1 MQHLNQLYALSKR
14 NIIVRYKHSLI
25 GFFWGFFKPLL
36 YLLIFIVIFSSQ
48 FSSTSNHVLYITSG
62 ILFWFFFS
70 NCTSQG
76 VQSIVQASGLL
87 KSVYIPA
94 IFFPLAEVI
103 GELFNVLLA
112 LSVYFAIMHWFGMVY
127 TLQLFWVL
135 PILFLFAI
143 FSFSVTLI
151 LSALNVF
158 YRDVGIL
165 WNTIQPAIFYLTPI
179 AYTESLIPQRFSFV
193 IKANPIYY
201 FIKLFRYPLYEAI
214 APDFYLMG
222 KCVLITFVSLSIGIL
237 LFNRLKNQFI
247 TAI

>member
-1 MQHLNQLYALSKR
+1 MSM
-14 NIIVRYKHSLI
+14 IIK
-25 GFFWGFFKPLL
+25 FT
-36 YLLIFIVIFSSQ
+36 
-48 FSSTSNHVLYITSG
+48 STSNQVLYITSG

-201 FIKLFRYPLYEAI
+201 FIKL
-214 APDFYLMG
+214 
-222 KCVLITFVSLSIGIL
+222 
-237 LFNRLKNQFI
+237 
-247 TAI
+247 

>member
-1 MQHLNQLYALSKR
+1 MQHLTQLYALSKR

-48 FSSTSNHVLYITSG
+48 FSSTTNQVLYITSG

-94 IFFPLAEVI
+94 ILFPLAEVI
-103 GELFNVLLA
+103 GEIFNVVLA
-112 LSVYFAIMHWFGMVY
+112 LLVYFFVMQWFGMVY
-127 TLQLFWVL
+127 HWQLLWVI
-135 PILFLFAI
+135 PILILFAT
-143 FSFSVTLI
+143 FSFSITLI
-151 LSALNVF
+151 LSSLNVF
-158 YRDVGIL
+158 YRDIGIL

-179 AYTESLIPQRFSFV
+179 AYTENLIPERFSFV

-201 FIKLFRYPLYEAI
+201 FIKLFRYPLYDAC
-214 APDFYLMG
+214 APDFNLML
-222 KCVLITFVSLSIGIL
+222 KCVFITLLSLSVGIAI
-237 LFNRLKNQFI
+237 FNRLKNQFI

>member
-48 FSSTSNHVLYITSG
+48 FSSMSNHVLYITSG

-103 GELFNVLLA
+103 GEIFNVLLA
-112 LSVYFAIMHWFGMVY
+112 LVVYFIIMYWFGMVY
-127 TLQLFWVL
+127 SFNLFWVI
-135 PILFLFAI
+135 PILLLFAV
-143 FSFSVTLI
+143 FSFGITLI

-193 IKANPIYY
+193 IHANPIYY
-201 FIKLFRYPLYEAI
+201 FIRLFRYPLYEGK
-214 APDFYLMG
+214 APDFQLMG
-222 KCVLITFVSLSIGIL
+222 TCALITIASLSIGL
-237 LFNRLKNQFI
+237 FLFNRLKNQFI

>member
-1 MQHLNQLYALSKR
+1 MQHLDQLYALSKR
-14 NIIVRYKHSLI
+14 NIIVRYKHSVI

-48 FSSTSNHVLYITSG
+48 FSSTSNQVLYITSG

-70 NCTSQG
+70 NCTGQG
-76 VQSIVQASGLL
+76 TQSIIQASGLI

-103 GELFNVLLA
+103 AELFNVLLA
-112 LSVYFAIMHWFGMVY
+112 LVVYFIIMHWFGMVY
-127 TLQLFWVL
+127 SFHLLWVF
-135 PILFLFAI
+135 PILLLFSLFC
-143 FSFSVTLI
+143 FSITLI

-165 WNTIQPAIFYLTPI
+165 WNTIQPALFYLTPI
-179 AYTESLIPQRFSFV
+179 AYTESLIPERFSFV

-201 FIKLFRYPLYEAI
+201 FIKLFRYPLYEATS
-214 APDFYLMG
+214 PDFFLFG
-222 KCVLITFVSLSIGIL
+222 KCILITVIVFLIAL
-237 LFNRLKNQFI
+237 FMFNRFKNQFI

>member
-1 MQHLNQLYALSKR
+1 MQHLTQLYALSKR

-48 FSSTSNHVLYITSG
+48 FSSTTNQVLYITSG

-103 GELFNVLLA
+103 GEIFNVVLA
-112 LSVYFAIMHWFGMVY
+112 LIVYFFVMQWFGMVY
-127 TLQLFWVL
+127 HWQLLWVI
-135 PILFLFAI
+135 PILILFAT
-143 FSFSVTLI
+143 FSFSITLI
-151 LSALNVF
+151 LSSLNVF
-158 YRDVGIL
+158 YRDIGIL

-179 AYTESLIPQRFSFV
+179 AYTESLIPERFSFV

-201 FIKLFRYPLYEAI
+201 FIKLFRYPLYESC
-214 APDFYLMG
+214 APDFNLML
-222 KCVLITFVSLSIGIL
+222 KCVLITLLSLCVGVAI
-237 LFNRLKNQFI
+237 FNRLKNQFI

>member
-1 MQHLNQLYALSKR
+1 MQHLTQLYALSKR

-48 FSSTSNHVLYITSG
+48 FSSTTNQVLYITSG

-103 GELFNVLLA
+103 GEIFNVVLA
-112 LSVYFAIMHWFGMVY
+112 LLVYFFVMQWFGMVY
-127 TLQLFWVL
+127 HWQLLWVI
-135 PILFLFAI
+135 PILILFAT
-143 FSFSVTLI
+143 FSFSITLI
-151 LSALNVF
+151 LSSLNVF
-158 YRDVGIL
+158 YRDIGIL

-179 AYTESLIPQRFSFV
+179 AYTENLIPERFSFV

-201 FIKLFRYPLYEAI
+201 FIKLFRYPLYDAC
-214 APDFYLMG
+214 APDFNLML
-222 KCVLITFVSLSIGIL
+222 KCVFITLLSLSVGIAI
-237 LFNRLKNQFI
+237 FNRLKNQFI

>member
-14 NIIVRYKHSLI
+14 NIIVRYKHSFI
-25 GFFWGFFKPLL
+25 GFLWGFLKPLL

-76 VQSIVQASGLL
+76 VQSIITASGLL

-94 IFFPLAEVI
+94 MFFPLAEVI
-103 GELFNVLLA
+103 SELFNVLLA
-112 LSVYFAIMHWFGMVY
+112 LTVYFIIMHWFGMVY
-127 TLQLFWVL
+127 SIHLIWVL
-135 PILFLFAI
+135 PTLILFGVFTFGI
-143 FSFSVTLI
+143 TLI

-165 WNTIQPAIFYLTPI
+165 WTTILPAIFYLTPI
-179 AYTESLIPQRFSFV
+179 AYSETLIPGKFSFV
-193 IKANPIYY
+193 IKVNPIYY
-201 FIKLFRYPLYEAI
+201 FIKLFRFPLYEAK
-214 APDFYLMG
+214 APDLLLFG
-222 KCVLITFVSLSIGIL
+222 QCFLITLLSASIGL
-237 LFNRLKNQFI
+237 FLFNRMKNQFI